1 VQSKKR
7 DPFFP
12 MSQPPQLPPQS
23 TSVSPPFIT
32 RSEHEARTQWQLMHT
47 FEAQP
52 EGAAHPALAAGAVV
66 AKSPL
71 LVADALRAAI
81 GDAIGVRV
89 ADLFLDTIIEPQ
101 PSPSVH

>member
-1 VQSKKR
+1 VPIGNAQEWLAVRNS
-7 DPFFP
+7 P
-12 MSQPPQLPPQS
+12 MNIVLPL
-23 TSVSPPFIT
+23 IT

-89 ADLFLDTIIEPQ
+89 ADLFLDTII
-101 PSPSVH
+101 